1 MEEQAARGRIPD
13 NLVVGHSPHQPPAAM
28 QDRQGS
34 RVRGGVQR
42 KQQVQAGL
50 PGELRNNS
58 S

>member
-1 MEEQAARGRIPD
+1 MEEQATRGRIPD
-13 NLVVGHSPHQPPAAM
+13 NLVVGYRSHQPPAAM

-50 PGELRNNS
+50 PGDL
-58 S
+58 

>member
-1 MEEQAARGRIPD
+1 MEEQATRGRIPD
-13 NLVVGHSPHQPPAAM
+13 NLLVGYRSHQPPAAM

-50 PGELRNNS
+50 SGDL
-58 S
+58 